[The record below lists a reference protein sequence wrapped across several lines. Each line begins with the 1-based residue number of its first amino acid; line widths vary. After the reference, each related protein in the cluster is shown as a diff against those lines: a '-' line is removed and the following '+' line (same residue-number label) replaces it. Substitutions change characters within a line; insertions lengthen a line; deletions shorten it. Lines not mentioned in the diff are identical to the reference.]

1 MLEETGLPYR
11 VHAVDLTADQQF
23 EPGFLAIS
31 PNNKIPAIVDEEP
44 GRDSQ
49 PLFESG
55 AILSY
60 LAEKSGMLLPPPG
73 PERWSVYEWL
83 YWSIGGTGPDAR
95 AAQFSSRSDRPTRR
109 RSRSTGFRKE
119 GERLLRVLETRLAGR
134 DYIGGADYSI
144 ADIASYPWVTEA
156 QTVMMEAVG
165 RSLRI
170 VAGGQRLALTHRRAR
185 RRQEGHAHP
194 GGLTQNRLTAPCLKA
209 DDGSARS
216 TRWQLGRAA
225 CPRGR
230 RRQARS
236 RTAQGRACRARPGR
250 RPRCRP

>member
-1 MLEETGLPYR
+1 MIQLYTWKTPNGRKAAIMLEETGLPYR

-83 YWSIGGTGPDAR
+83 YWSIGGLGPMLGQLNFFAV
-95 AAQFSSRSDRPTRR
+95 RSPDKAPLAIDR
-109 RSRSTGFRKE
+109 FRKE

-134 DYIGGADYSI
+134 DFIGGADYSI
-144 ADIASYPWVTEA
+144 ADIASYPWVAEA
-156 QTVMMEAVG
+156 QTVMMEPLGEGFASSPAVNDWL
-165 RSLRI
+165 SRI
-170 VAGGQRLALTHRRAR
+170 G
-185 RRQEGHAHP
+185 E
-194 GGLTQNRLTAPCLKA
+194 
-209 DDGSARS
+209 
-216 TRWQLGRAA
+216 RAA
-225 CPRGR
+225 VKRGMR
-230 RRQARS
+230 LLEE
-236 RTAQGRACRARPGR
+236 
-250 RPRCRP
+250 